1 MKWQKECPYCG
12 KIYKS
17 KKFYKKHIKSH
28 EGESTKPI
36 LTDKPKES
44 TTVIEKSVK
53 STIKLR
59 EVVYLGTAD
68 ISTVVGSVTGKKYS
82 FSKDEYK
89 MPKSTSIDERD
100 YPAIIVIKG
109 KGCARRDP
117 TSLFMSKID
126 WDLEIEKDKAEN
138 R

>member
-17 KKFYKKHIKSH
+17 KKFYKIHIKSH
-28 EGESTKPI
+28 EVESTKKI
-36 LTDKPKES
+36 LVDKPKKQ
-44 TTVIEKSVK
+44 TAVTEKNIK
-53 STIKLR
+53 PTIKLR

-68 ISTVVGSVTGKKYS
+68 VSTVVGSVTGKKYT
-82 FSKDEYK
+82 FLKDKYK